1 MLPAGGDTQNHRKH
15 QHTGISKTD
24 DQRDAFPFHLAHSHS
39 LLPVLYQQECYI
51 IIFLAAVVTGN
62 AFLLLTTADRMLH
75 TYLFCNS
82 SPKEALVHGFASCH
96 LYSTSP
102 PTWCWSSQASYSV
115 HLLLLL
121 KQLSND
127 RRLHSAIQK
136 QGGRKSCQKDCPE
149 ILWFFAI
156 SSKTFKKKNK
166 GKKIWMKPQL
176 KPALSL
182 VTAVIS
188 HEIYN
193 LCQRFIYILLAQST

>member
-1 MLPAGGDTQNHRKH
+1 
-15 QHTGISKTD
+15 
-24 DQRDAFPFHLAHSHS
+24 LAHSHS
-39 LLPVLYQQECYI
+39 LLPVLYQQECYV